1 MWHLRNAEYVQEYFQ
16 HSDELF
22 HSNQWMEYSSKN
34 AAKSIP
40 DYISMPFCIRKQ
52 RRNEQVV
59 AVISENKVIDNLFLW
74 IWDAKYT
81 EQL

>member
-1 MWHLRNAEYVQEYFQ
+1 
-16 HSDELF
+16 
-22 HSNQWMEYSSKN
+22 MEYSSKN